1 MAEEQKRYLLNFSDR
16 FSEANFIQISAVL
29 WVHDHT
35 LYTSAMPGS
44 KWRLLCS
51 K

>member
-1 MAEEQKRYLLNFSDR
+1 MAEEEKRYLLDFCDR

-35 LYTSAMPGS
+35 LYV
-44 KWRLLCS
+44 
-51 K
+51 